1 MSPAIQLREHQ
12 VNAVARVLYS
22 DTNALLAHT
31 VGAGKTYEIA
41 ASCMELKRL
50 GLAKKSMI
58 VVPNHLTEQWGSE
71 FMQLY
76 PGANILVATK
86 KDFVKDKRQAF
97 FSKIAMG
104 DWDAVIIG
112 HSQFEKIPISNE
124 RLANEISLEIEKIT
138 AAIEDLGSADGRRFS
153 VKQLESKKKNLQA
166 KYEELTAQ
174 EVKDDIF

>member
-1 MSPAIQLREHQ
+1 
-12 VNAVARVLYS
+12 
-22 DTNALLAHT
+22 
-31 VGAGKTYEIA
+31 
-41 ASCMELKRL
+41 MELKRL

-124 RLANEISLEIEKIT
+124 RLANEISLEI
-138 AAIEDLGSADGRRFS
+138 
-153 VKQLESKKKNLQA
+153 
-166 KYEELTAQ
+166 
-174 EVKDDIF
+174 